1 MDWLGTAGS
10 ILNLANSAK
19 SLFGGSKDEGDS
31 MKSQYAWNAYSALM
45 LPQQQV
51 AGLRKAGLN
60 PMLAVGKGIQSPP
73 PITSSPGADDQQR
86 TNRANTAINSALA
99 MATTANQNAQ
109 ADLYRAQAENTKA
122 QTATEQER
130 PDLVRGQAQQS
141 RSAALLA
148 DIQGTTVGQQGLTE
162 TERTKL
168 VKAEAFL
175 KDFEAQVVKQYG
187 PAKAD
192 LIFRQ
197 IKAATQMSETEATS
211 AKGIEDAYKNIPPE
225 LVGTIRILRSIF
237 SPGSPGRYFNQ

>member
-1 MDWLGTAGS
+1 MDLATVGTALG
-10 ILNLANSAK
+10 IANSAK
-19 SLFGGSKDEGDS
+19 SLFGGSKSEADS
-31 MKSQYAWNAYSALM
+31 MKDQYAWNAYSTYM
-45 LPQQQV
+45 NPTHQV
-51 AGLRKAGLN
+51 NGLRRAGLN
-60 PMLAVGKGIQSPP
+60 PMLAVGKGMQTGPTV
-73 PITSSPGADDQQR
+73 TSSPGADDQQR

-99 MATTANQNAQ
+99 LATTQNQAAQ
-109 ADLYRAQAENTKA
+109 AKLYDAQAENTKA
-122 QTATEQER
+122 QTVTETER
-130 PDLVRGQAQQS
+130 PELIKGQAQQS

-162 TERTKL
+162 TQRTKL

-175 KDFEAQVVKQYG
+175 KDFEAQVVSEYG
-187 PAKAD
+187 AKKAD

-237 SPGSPGRYFNQ
+237 SPGSASRYLNHQ